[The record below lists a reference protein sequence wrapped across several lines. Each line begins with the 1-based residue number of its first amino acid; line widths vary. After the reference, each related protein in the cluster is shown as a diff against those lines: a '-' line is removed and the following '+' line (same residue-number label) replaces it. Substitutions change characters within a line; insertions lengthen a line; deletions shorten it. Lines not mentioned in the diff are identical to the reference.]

1 MGLGGAAKYVHVFD
15 GKSVVNLFRPLVITL
30 LIPLTLVVTTVDG
43 KEAQTKEA
51 QASGSK
57 PQRIISLAP
66 HTTELAYAAGLGNK
80 LIAASDYSDYPPQ
93 ALALERVANYRG
105 IKLERILALKPDLVL
120 AWQGGNPPREMAKL
134 EQLGIR
140 IFYSHPTTLDA
151 IADSLETLGTFADD
165 PTTANQAASDFRQT
179 MAQLNQQYG
188 HQKPVRYFYQLGIS
202 PLMSMSG
209 DSWPSQVFALCG
221 GENIFADSPV
231 AYPQVSKEQV
241 IVRRPEAI
249 FTTHGSAGPDANA
262 FTLWLPWREQLSAVR
277 DQHLYQTQADWL
289 NRPTPRA
296 LLAAQEIC
304 KQLDEVR
311 KHHPQ

>member
-1 MGLGGAAKYVHVFD
+1 M
-15 GKSVVNLFRPLVITL
+15 FRPLLIAL
-30 LIPLTLVVTTVDG
+30 LMPLTLVVTAVYG
-43 KEAQTKEA
+43 KTAQTNEA
-51 QASGSK
+51 QATGSK

-66 HTTELAYAAGLGNK
+66 HTTELAYAAGLGSK

-151 IADSLETLGTFADD
+151 IADSLETLGSFAED
-165 PTTANQAASDFRQT
+165 PATANQAASAFRHT

-209 DSWPSQVFALCG
+209 ESWPSQVFALCG

-249 FTTHGSAGPDANA
+249 FTPHGSAGPDANA
-262 FTLWLPWREQLSAVR
+262 FNLWLPWHEQLPAVR
-277 DQHLYQTQADWL
+277 EQHLYQTQADWL

-311 KHHPQ
+311 KNHHQ

>member
-1 MGLGGAAKYVHVFD
+1 MKHLVLMLLGLMPLAVQAAE
-15 GKSVVNLFRPLVITL
+15 T
-30 LIPLTLVVTTVDG
+30 
-43 KEAQTKEA
+43 
-51 QASGSK
+51 K

-66 HTTELAYAAGLGNK
+66 HTTELAYAAGLGDK

-120 AWQGGNPPREMAKL
+120 AWKGGNPPREMEKL

-140 IFYSHPTTLDA
+140 IFYSHPASLAA
-151 IADSLETLGTFADD
+151 IADTLETLGQFADD
-165 PTTANQAASDFRQT
+165 PSVAQRAAGDFRQT
-179 MAQLNQQYG
+179 LTQLEQAYR
-188 HQKPVRYFYQLGIS
+188 HQPPVRYFYQLASS

-209 DSWPSQVFALCG
+209 NSWPSQVFSVCG

-241 IVRRPEAI
+241 IVRQPEAM
-249 FTTHGSAGPDANA
+249 FAAFGSAGPDPQV
-262 FTLWLPWREQLSAVR
+262 FSLWQSWREQIPAMR
-277 DQHLYQTQADWL
+277 RQQLYQVEVDWL

-296 LLAAQEIC
+296 LLAAKTIC

-311 KHHPQ
+311 HRATK